1 MKFGIQTT
9 TAGAI
14 DQIDID
20 LNLAAE
26 AQAAGAKHPLAYLDS
41 KIPVAPGLP
50 LPRQQ
55 VYLQMGL
62 ANPGITLKDALDG
75 RAAIQAG
82 LTGPT
87 TNDGSVTGRLATQAY
102 LFDAI
107 ENKLRASDYGI
118 MGLFNRKAAAVDSIN
133 GTKFDRP
140 IINMT
145 RPEQG
150 RSRAIA
156 QLAEPASMMTL
167 TVSDNSYKIPG
178 TSIGLEYSDQAA
190 ASVSL
195 PIVTLSVTRQAE
207 VEALERVEGYL
218 LSFLNG
224 DTDFG
229 MPALSAVPGAVKNA
243 KTDFDSTLTAGNLS
257 QKAWVGWLF
266 NGSRSR
272 RIDTIITDLA
282 GALAIEGR
290 SGRPT
295 VQTDNATSPRIDV
308 GMTVANP
315 TWPDQVEIIISQSP
329 NWPANTIVG
338 FDSRYGYHVVNSTSM
353 AYEAMQEFAIR
364 RSTQMRWDSGS
375 VAYRLYDS
383 AWSVLTLS

>member
-55 VYLQMGL
+55 VYLQTGL

-87 TNDGSVTGRLATQAY
+87 TNDGSVTGRLVTQAY

-118 MGLFNRKAAAVDSIN
+118 IGLFNRKAAAVDSIS
-133 GTKFDRP
+133 GTKFERP
-140 IINMT
+140 IVNMT

-207 VEALERVEGYL
+207 IEALERVEGYL

-229 MPALSAVPGAVKNA
+229 MSALSAVPGAVKNA

-266 NGSRSR
+266 NDSRSR

-315 TWPDQVEIIISQSP
+315 TWPDQVELIISQSP

-338 FDSRYGYHVVNSTSM
+338 FDSRDGYHVVNSTSM

-375 VAYRLYDS
+375 VAYRLNDS

>member
-145 RPEQG
+145 RPESS

-229 MPALSAVPGAVKNA
+229 MPALSAVAGAVKNA

>member
-229 MPALSAVPGAVKNA
+229 MPALSAVAGAVKNA

>member
-229 MPALSAVPGAVKNA
+229 MPALSAVAGAVKNA

-329 NWPANTIVG
+329 NWPSGTICG